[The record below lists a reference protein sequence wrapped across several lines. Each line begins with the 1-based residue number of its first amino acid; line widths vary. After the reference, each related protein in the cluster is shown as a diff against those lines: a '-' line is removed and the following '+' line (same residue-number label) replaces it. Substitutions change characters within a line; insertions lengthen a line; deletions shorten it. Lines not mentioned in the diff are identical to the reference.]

1 MAYTD
6 IDDSS
11 AYLQVKTF
19 TGDGNTSRSLTF
31 DGNSDLKPTIM
42 WTNKR
47 SGGGNYGSIMA
58 MSHPGLTDHDT
69 TGYKGLDG
77 AWIRVTG
84 KYWTND
90 SNRHV
95 SSFNT
100 DGFTTDTYTQNYYVN
115 ESGDEF
121 VSWAFGGDNKITAA
135 NDTNGDIT
143 SSVLANTK
151 MGMSFVKWTG
161 NGSQEQDIGHGLGK
175 RPNHIMMFPIEP
187 GENNG
192 NTERI
197 YWHEANAWNHVI
209 KNELNASEG
218 AESDS
223 TKGRLGASASNNQGT
238 STTFNV
244 FSGGSPASY
253 RNVNLSGGT
262 YMAVCWTSIQ
272 GFSKF
277 GSYVGNGNANGPF
290 VYCGFRPKIVQIRRL
305 DGAGYR
311 NYDTERDPINPASKT
326 SNWVDNNGA
335 ELSDGNTPID
345 ILSNGFKI
353 RHTHT
358 TANTSGNKYLFSA
371 WAENPFVT
379 STGTPTTAR

>member
-1 MAYTD
+1 M
-6 IDDSS
+6 
-11 AYLQVKTF
+11 
-19 TGDGNTSRSLTF
+19 
-31 DGNSDLKPTIM
+31 
-42 WTNKR
+42 
-47 SGGGNYGSIMA
+47 
-58 MSHPGLTDHDT
+58 
-69 TGYKGLDG
+69 
-77 AWIRVTG
+77 
-84 KYWTND
+84 
-90 SNRHV
+90 
-95 SSFNT
+95 
-100 DGFTTDTYTQNYYVN
+100 
-115 ESGDEF
+115 
-121 VSWAFGGDNKITAA
+121 
-135 NDTNGDIT
+135 
-143 SSVLANTK
+143 
-151 MGMSFVKWTG
+151 
-161 NGSQEQDIGHGLGK
+161 
-175 RPNHIMMFPIEP
+175 
-187 GENNG
+187 
-192 NTERI
+192 
-197 YWHEANAWNHVI
+197 
-209 KNELNASEG
+209 
-218 AESDS
+218 
-223 TKGRLGASASNNQGT
+223 GASASNNQGT

-311 NYDTERDPINPASKT
+311 NYDTERDLINPASKT